1 MKSMFFALLA
11 VFSVV
16 AAVPTPVARA
26 TVDVYNIHPNGD
38 TTKCVGVLG
47 GAFVAGASIDIY
59 DCNGSATQKWFSN
72 EFAGGVRMINPADG
86 SEWSFDVGFDTV
98 VNGERVI
105 LNPFNTSG
113 RDLTQNWIARGSGI
127 EPAIRLNISPF
138 TFVLDLTNGITT
150 NQNPLQLWE
159 FVEGNTNQIWT
170 YTVVG
175 SQTI

>member
-1 MKSMFFALLA
+1 
-11 VFSVV
+11 
-16 AAVPTPVARA
+16 
-26 TVDVYNIHPNGD
+26 
-38 TTKCVGVLG
+38 
-47 GAFVAGASIDIY
+47 
-59 DCNGSATQKWFSN
+59 
-72 EFAGGVRMINPADG
+72 
-86 SEWSFDVGFDTV
+86 

-113 RDLTQNWIARGSGI
+113 RDLSQNWLARGSGV
-127 EPAIRLNISPF
+127 EPAIRLNMFPL
-138 TFVLDLTNGITT
+138 TFVLDLTNGIKT